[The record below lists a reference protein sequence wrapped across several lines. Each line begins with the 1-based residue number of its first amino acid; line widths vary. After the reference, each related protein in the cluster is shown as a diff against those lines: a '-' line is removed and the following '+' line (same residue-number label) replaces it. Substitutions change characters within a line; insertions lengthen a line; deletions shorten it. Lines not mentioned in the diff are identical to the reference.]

1 MRISDWSSDVCSS
14 DLWGAGSSAGNDY
27 IEIRHSG
34 EEYGGDYGSQI
45 AGDAIATGDDGNANA
60 TNLVEFVD
68 DNAGGEHKSGSDTI
82 QAGDGGHFIAGD
94 ALATGRNGNATV
106 SNNAGFSHAA
116 AVAIIGSDLITA
128 GDGDDWIAGD
138 AMATDGGRAELIT
151 TGDDVSSLS
160 RASPDTINGGSG
172 NDPITG
178 DVLT

>member
-1 MRISDWSSDVCSS
+1 M
-14 DLWGAGSSAGNDY
+14 
-27 IEIRHSG
+27 
-34 EEYGGDYGSQI
+34 
-45 AGDAIATGDDGNANA
+45 
-60 TNLVEFVD
+60 
-68 DNAGGEHKSGSDTI
+68 
-82 QAGDGGHFIAGD
+82 AGD

-160 RASPDTINGGSG
+160 RASRSDEHTSELQSLMRISYADFCLKNKNNALYNIYS
-172 NDPITG
+172 ITHI
-178 DVLT
+178 TNT